1 MSIRRNPL
9 GKPMRK
15 PSMKNDFLNLEEK
28 PFKEPDTWTI
38 ITALNRVLE
47 LARDSELSD
56 EFWENCKNPLSF
68 LNNELELTNVQIVV
82 LAMLV
87 DADDT
92 LNWKEMGEYLGLSRL
107 SMMVYADEIEKL
119 EDKGWIDQKKVR
131 AFGNTTEGFLLE
143 RGVVKALCKN
153 KTFVPEKI
161 DGLNEQQLIDKLES
175 HVEKNMNDP
184 QVDFEDDER
193 WMMKMVAANPHLPLC
208 HDVLQFN
215 DIHVQTLLMMAVF
228 DFAQWAGSEYE
239 GMTMQF
245 INRLYPEDCLCDF
258 MRQRLSNGTHELI
271 EKGYL
276 EQHCEDGMANTEH
289 FMLTKKAKEELLSAY
304 NPRKTKCRPKSVN
317 NRYLKSHTTIKEK
330 PLFFNTSEEEQLQR
344 LNSLL
349 QPENLPSVQERLEEQ
364 GLRKGFAC
372 LFYGAPGTGK
382 TESVLQIARQTGRD
396 LMMVDIAGM
405 RDKYVGETEKNMKE
419 VFARYR
425 QLCQQQEKAPILFFN
440 EADAL
445 FNKRTENIEQAVDKM
460 ENAMQNII
468 LQELENLDGI
478 LIATTN
484 LTSNLDKAFERRF
497 LFKIEFKKPET
508 EVKAQIWQSMLKDIT
523 PEEAAQLAARFDF
536 AGGQIENIARKR
548 TIDYILSGKAATLEE
563 IEGYCRN
570 ELLDDKK
577 ERRTIAGFGG

>member
-1 MSIRRNPL
+1 MPIRRTPFK
-9 GKPMRK
+9 KPMK
-15 PSMKNDFLNLEEK
+15 KSMMTENFFNLEEK

-38 ITALNRVLE
+38 ITALNRVLG
-47 LARDSELSD
+47 LARDSELSE
-56 EFWENCKNPLSF
+56 EFWENCKNPLAF
-68 LNNELELTNVQIVV
+68 LNAELGLTNMQIVV

-92 LNWKEMGEYLGLSRL
+92 LNCKEMGEFLGLSRL
-107 SMMVYADEIEKL
+107 SMMVYIDEIEEL
-119 EDKGWIDQKKVR
+119 ENKRWIDHKRTR
-131 AFGNTTEGFLLE
+131 AFGRIAEGYFLE
-143 RGVVKALCKN
+143 RGVVQALCKN

-161 DGLNEQQLIDKLES
+161 DGLNEQELIDKLES

-193 WMMKMVAANPHLPLC
+193 WMMKMVRANQHLPLC
-208 HDVLQFN
+208 HDVMQFD

-228 DFAQWAGSEYE
+228 DYAQWAESEYE
-239 GMTMQF
+239 GMTLQF

-258 MRQRLSNGTHELI
+258 MRQRLVNGTHELI
-271 EKGYL
+271 QKGYL
-276 EQHCEDGMANTEH
+276 EQHCEEGMVNTEH
-289 FMLTKKAKEELLSAY
+289 FMLTKKAKKELLSAY
-304 NPRKTKCRPKSVN
+304 NPRKTKCRPQTKN
-317 NRYLKSHTTIKEK
+317 NRYLKSYKTIKEK
-330 PLFFNTSEEEQLQR
+330 PLFFNPTEEEQLQR
-344 LNSLL
+344 LSSMLTA
-349 QPENLPSVQERLEEQ
+349 ENLPNIQKRLEEQ
-364 GLRKGFAC
+364 GMRKGVAC

-396 LMMVDIAGM
+396 LMQVDIAGM
-405 RDKYVGETEKNMKE
+405 RDKFVGETEKNIKE

-445 FNKRTENIEQAVDKM
+445 FNKRMENTERSVDKM

-468 LQELENLDGI
+468 LQEMETLDGV

-497 LFKIEFKKPET
+497 LFKIEFHKPDT
-508 EVKAQIWQSMLKDIT
+508 EVKALIWQAMLKDIT
-523 PEEAAQLAARFDF
+523 AEDAAQLAAHFDF

-548 TIDYILSGKAATLEE
+548 TIDYILSGKPATLEE

-570 ELLDDKK
+570 EMLDNKR
-577 ERRTIAGFGG
+577 ERQMIAGFGR